1 MTRCAFRSR
10 ARERGVAL
18 ILTMVVLVLVGLASA
33 AIMRDAISGSQVVS
47 NGRLLVQAGQFAQVA
62 LRLCE
67 RQLTLPSD
75 QRSVATLDAQTPPA
89 WTRPPLWI
97 DGPALRA
104 YVLGAADISSPV
116 QPRVAPRCM
125 IEASALP
132 GVFTV
137 TARGFSPDFAA
148 DPDSGALRAGA
159 VVWLQSTVLVA
170 GDGTRIAQRTW
181 QRLLTPPF

>member
-1 MTRCAFRSR
+1 MRPAFPDR
-10 ARERGVAL
+10 AHGRGVAL
-18 ILTMVVLVLVGLASA
+18 ILAMLVLVLVGLASA
-33 AIMRDAISGSQVVS
+33 AIMRDAISGSQVVN
-47 NGRLLVQAGQFAQVA
+47 NGQLLAQAGQFAQVA

-67 RQLTLPSD
+67 RQLTLPSA

-89 WTRPPLWI
+89 WTRQPLWT

-104 YVLGAADISSPV
+104 HVLGASDISSAV

-125 IEASALP
+125 VEASALS
-132 GVFTV
+132 GAFTV

-148 DPDSGALRAGA
+148 DPDSGAPRAGA

-181 QRLLTPPF
+181 QQLLTPPF